1 MQVDYEKA
9 RRPDPHPEA
18 PSEAYSIVVALQE
31 RGWSRS
37 DDGTSMHYTNVRGT
51 TLRLEYHPEQRAI
64 HLQVQDEVA
73 DVKLVLFYKSRL
85 METLDALRTLQ
96 EGLRVERL
104 ASRLGPLL
112 KVCPQTWWVGPNESL
127 ARLT

>member
-9 RRPDPHPEA
+9 RRQDPNPEA

-37 DDGTSMHYTNVRGT
+37 PDGTSMLYANVRNT
-51 TLRLEYHPEQRAI
+51 TLRLEYHPEQRSI
-64 HLQVQDEVA
+64 HLNVSDDVA
-73 DVKLVLFYKSRL
+73 EVKLVLFYKNRL
-85 METLDALRTLQ
+85 GETLDAIRKVQ
-96 EGLRVERL
+96 ECLKVEGI
-104 ASRLGPLL
+104 AKRLGPLL
-112 KVCPQTWWVGPNESL
+112 AVCPQTWWVGPNESL